1 MALDPVPGTA
11 DAAVASHRDQP
22 GHQKKPWRLTMEPC
36 LAHAHIFFFCG
47 IRGSLTAGSW
57 L

>member
-36 LAHAHIFFFCG
+36 LAHAHIFFCG